1 MSVARGI
8 FFSPHHPRRGSSE
21 FSRRFFLI
29 TFSFH
34 AHIIETPNSKQIG
47 SIAPKKEDNKKKNEQ
62 FPYLF
67 FSKKKERGF
76 DFYLFKR

>member
-1 MSVARGI
+1 LREEYSFPPTTQGADHQSLVDV
-8 FFSPHHPRRGSSE
+8 
-21 FSRRFFLI
+21 FFLI

-47 SIAPKKEDNKKKNEQ
+47 SIAPKKEDNNKKNEQ